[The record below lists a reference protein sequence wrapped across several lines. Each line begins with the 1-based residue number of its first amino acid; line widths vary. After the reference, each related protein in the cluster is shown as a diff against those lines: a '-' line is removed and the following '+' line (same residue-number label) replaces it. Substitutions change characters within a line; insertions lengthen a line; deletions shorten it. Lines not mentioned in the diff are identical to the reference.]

1 MKSEEIISKNSRL
14 LCSRDFFVEAKAPK
28 PNSPSCDA
36 ETILSEPPRCLA
48 ARPSGLVEATGVEP
62 VSENPLTQPSS
73 WTVYLLEFPLTNADR
88 QAFNQGSPFVHDRF
102 KSERPMHVHH

>member
-14 LCSRDFFVEAKAPK
+14 LCSREFFVEATAPK
-28 PNSPSCDA
+28 PNSPSCDV
-36 ETILSEPPRCLA
+36 ETILSELPRCLA

-88 QAFNQGSPFVHDRF
+88 QAFDQGSPFVHDRF